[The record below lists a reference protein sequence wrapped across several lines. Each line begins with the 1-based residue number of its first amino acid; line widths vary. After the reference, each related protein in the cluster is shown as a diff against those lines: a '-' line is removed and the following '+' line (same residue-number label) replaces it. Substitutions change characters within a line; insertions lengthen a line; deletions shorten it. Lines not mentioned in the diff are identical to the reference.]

1 MDAKHIISIKI
12 DGVWYQTPVI
22 HTQQEFE
29 SLMDMLG
36 WNVPYDMKIYHF
48 HGNENERN
56 PVMQRRPVMEID
68 IEQLFKTETSPYT
81 YLDTR
86 RNKPLKVKKQSERF
100 AIAYSPNT
108 DSFYFID
115 TEDARY
121 RRVAQYT
128 PMPIAL
134 RDAAAFV
141 NEHHR
146 HCTGTKWHKF
156 SVALEADGD
165 TIGVVIAST
174 PKARGYDRQTLELNR
189 VCTKPGYHNA
199 CSKLISIAI
208 NIGKTMG
215 YRTFISYTLMG
226 EDGTSLKAA
235 GFEFAGYTEDSSG
248 WGNLSRPRKMPER
261 YPLGRKKRWIYRI

>member
-1 MDAKHIISIKI
+1 MDAKHIICFKI

-22 HTQQEFE
+22 YTEAEFDT
-29 SLMDMLG
+29 LMDLIG
-36 WNVPYDMKIYHF
+36 WNMPFDMKVYHF

-56 PVMQRRPVMEID
+56 PVMQKRPVMTMD
-68 IEQLFKTETSPYT
+68 IEQLFNTDALPYT

-86 RNKPLKVKKQSERF
+86 RNRSLKLKKQSERF
-100 AIAYSPNT
+100 AIAYSSDTN
-108 DSFYFID
+108 SVYFID

-128 PMPIAL
+128 VMPITL

-146 HCTGTKWHKF
+146 HCSGTKWHKF

-174 PKARGYDRQTLELNR
+174 PKARGYDRHWN
-189 VCTKPGYHNA
+189 
-199 CSKLISIAI
+199 
-208 NIGKTMG
+208 
-215 YRTFISYTLMG
+215 
-226 EDGTSLKAA
+226 
-235 GFEFAGYTEDSSG
+235 
-248 WGNLSRPRKMPER
+248 
-261 YPLGRKKRWIYRI
+261 